1 MKKTLNV
8 KCLIIQGIAIIQISL
23 GKDFAGGDQRFL
35 LVENCG
41 ACVKDLWFCK
51 PYLVHGQGAR

>member
-1 MKKTLNV
+1 MPNHTGHRHDSDKSWQRH
-8 KCLIIQGIAIIQISL
+8 CR
-23 GKDFAGGDQRFL
+23 GGDQRFL

>member
-1 MKKTLNV
+1 M
-8 KCLIIQGIAIIQISL
+8 IQISP
-23 GKDFAGGDQRFL
+23 GKDIAGGDQRFL

-51 PYLVHGQGAR
+51 PYLVHGQAAR